1 MKGVV
6 PLGDF
11 WIMKKLKGG
20 MLEEDL
26 KKIPSRKETIN
37 ASLTVWRL
45 RSNDVIFRS
54 AELVK
59 SVQTIM
65 KGDNMDRDFHRNIMW
80 LYHMTKGDAFI
91 DFLEFRNQK
100 IKDRKAK
107 ALGKKNA
114 KSDEND
120 DDGGAKKIVE
130 NEIVGKK
137 V

>member
-65 KGDNMDRDFHRNIMW
+65 KGDNMDRDFHRDIMW
-80 LYHMTKGDAFI
+80 LYHMTKGDEFI